1 MENIR
6 DENGII
12 KVKINNEDE
21 FRTLYHSVNVKNKEY
36 LLYYLDNKGEK
47 TYIYDKEKIR
57 QILDFIK
64 GIELWKN
71 I

>member
-1 MENIR
+1 MFNLEIIR

-12 KVKINNEDE
+12 KVKINNDDE
-21 FRTLYHSVNVKNKEY
+21 FRTLYHAVNVKNKEY

-47 TYIYDKEKIR
+47 IYIYDKEKIR

-64 GIELWKN
+64 GIEL
-71 I
+71 

>member
-1 MENIR
+1 MEIIR

-12 KVKINNEDE
+12 KVKINNDDE
-21 FRTLYHSVNVKNKEY
+21 FRTLYHAVNVKNKEY

-47 TYIYDKEKIR
+47 IYIYDKEKIR

-64 GIELWKN
+64 GIEL
-71 I
+71 

>member
-1 MENIR
+1 MEIIR

-12 KVKINNEDE
+12 KVKINNDDE
-21 FRTLYHSVNVKNKEY
+21 FRTLYHAVNVKNKEY

-47 TYIYDKEKIR
+47 IYIYDKEKIR